1 MRSQSKGIGSADI
14 YVSMCHKI
22 RTILALPHCALHWQ
36 DNAAVQARPSAQ
48 REGVAWNRLL
58 SVIGFSYS
66 TSSNAPVR
74 TSPLRA

>member
-14 YVSMCHKI
+14 YASMCHKI

-48 REGVAWNRLL
+48 REGVA
-58 SVIGFSYS
+58 
-66 TSSNAPVR
+66 
-74 TSPLRA
+74 